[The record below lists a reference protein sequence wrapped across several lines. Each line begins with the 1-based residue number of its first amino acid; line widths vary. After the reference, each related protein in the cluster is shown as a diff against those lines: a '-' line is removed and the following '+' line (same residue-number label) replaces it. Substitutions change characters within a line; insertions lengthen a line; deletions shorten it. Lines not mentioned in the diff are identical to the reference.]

1 MRQNLGAILQSS
13 MRTCIRQLKYAILE
27 RVCHFFRLQNIGDY
41 VGKMTVDRYAAL
53 MGVCL
58 HIFCLSD
65 ELNVDRFYMKEL
77 KS

>member
-41 VGKMTVDRYAAL
+41 VGKMTVD
-53 MGVCL
+53 
-58 HIFCLSD
+58 
-65 ELNVDRFYMKEL
+65 
-77 KS
+77 